1 MLQRI
6 RRRFNV
12 STARLGLYLL
22 KRSNVVSGFFGDWRW
37 ALFDRAERAG
47 LHILPVH
54 YYSPLPDVGA
64 LVLDDNTPHFM
75 AASPETLDAA
85 LSDLNAMAVRYEA
98 AYAAIAQRVPF
109 ADTDPVTEFRFGKA
123 PYSTLEAELLYG
135 LIRSA
140 KPRQIVEIGC
150 GHTTFLIAE
159 AIRAERDSGYAPTFE
174 CIEPFRP
181 DYLETLPAEVTRFRD
196 TPLQSVPV
204 ERFLELQAG
213 DILFID
219 SSHVVRY
226 GSDVVY
232 ELATILPRLRPGV
245 LVHFHDIFLPY
256 DYPSDWLLE
265 GRFFWNEQ
273 YMLSALL
280 QDAPRYRIRYPL
292 HQLYR
297 QRRAETERLF
307 PLLGQTGHRPGAYW
321 IEILETDNAS
331 HAG

>member
-1 MLQRI
+1 MM
-6 RRRFNV
+6 
-12 STARLGLYLL
+12 ARLGLKLL
-22 KRSNVVSGFFGDWRW
+22 ERSKVTSSFYGDWRW

-47 LHILPVH
+47 MHILPVH
-54 YYSPLPDVGA
+54 YYSPVPDLGA
-64 LVLDDNTPHFM
+64 LELDHDTPHFI

-85 LSDLNAMAVRYEA
+85 LADLNDMVARFGSDL
-98 AYAAIAQRVPF
+98 AAIAQREPY
-109 ADTDPVTEFRFGKA
+109 AATDPVTEFRFGMA

-135 LIRSA
+135 LIRSTR
-140 KPRQIVEIGC
+140 PRQIVEIGC
-150 GHTTFLIAE
+150 GHTTLLIAE
-159 AIRAERDSGYAPTFE
+159 AIRAEHDSGYTPIFE

-181 DYLETLPAEVTRFRD
+181 GYLETLPAEVTQFRD
-196 TPLQSVPV
+196 APLQSVPMA
-204 ERFLELQAG
+204 RFLDLRAG

-226 GSDVVY
+226 GSDVIY
-232 ELATILPRLRPGV
+232 ELGCILPRLRPGV

-297 QRRAETERLF
+297 QRRTKAEHLF
-307 PLLGQTGHRPGAYW
+307 PLLGQPGHRPGAYW
-321 IEILETDNAS
+321 IEIADTDDTNK
-331 HAG
+331 